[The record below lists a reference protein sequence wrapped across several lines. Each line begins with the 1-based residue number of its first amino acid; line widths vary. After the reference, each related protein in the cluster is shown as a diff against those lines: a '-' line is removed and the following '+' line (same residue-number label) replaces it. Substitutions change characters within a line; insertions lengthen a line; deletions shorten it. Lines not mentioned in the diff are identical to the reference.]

1 MIGAYMIF
9 GIIIIVGFVFLVI
22 FFFRALL
29 GKSQSAFDE
38 DELSFKQGN
47 VADHLKP
54 HQLNTSSLY
63 EEAIP
68 SIEEVPEPAKII
80 HDIPH
85 EMDEYGYGPKN
96 PIPTKSLSGT
106 TEYLDNLITLEGD
119 HIDYKFLGKKEIP
132 DVPTPIDEYAIMHRG
147 REIAILYFN
156 AHTMINSTRP
166 PKGFRF
172 Y

>member
-1 MIGAYMIF
+1 MIF
-9 GIIIIVGFVFLVI
+9 GIIIIVGFIFLVI

-29 GKSQSAFDE
+29 GKPQSAFD
-38 DELSFKQGN
+38 DDLNFKPSN

-54 HQLNTSSLY
+54 HQLDSSRLY
-63 EEAIP
+63 KEAIP
-68 SIEEVPEPAKII
+68 SIEEVHEPPKKVY
-80 HDIPH
+80 DIPH

-106 TEYLDNLITLEGD
+106 TEYLDSLKTLEGD
-119 HIDYKFLGKKEIP
+119 HIEYKFLGKKVIP

-156 AHTMINSTRP
+156 ANTMINSTRP